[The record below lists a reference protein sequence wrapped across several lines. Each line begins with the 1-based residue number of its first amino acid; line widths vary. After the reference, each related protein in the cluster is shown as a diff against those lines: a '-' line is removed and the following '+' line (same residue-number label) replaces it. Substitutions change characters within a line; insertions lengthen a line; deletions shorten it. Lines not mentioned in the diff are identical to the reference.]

1 MNTTTPPRTRPLVY
15 VGMSADL
22 IHPGHLNILKIAA
35 EHGEVVVGVLTDAAI
50 ASYKRL
56 PYMSFEQRRA
66 VVDALQY
73 VSRTVPQETLDYEP
87 NLRALKP
94 DFVVHGSDWR
104 EGVQK
109 KTRQHVI
116 DVIAEWGGK
125 LIEPEYTQGI
135 SSTALNKSLRSLGIT
150 PDRRRDM
157 LRRLLA
163 AKPLLR
169 FLESHNG
176 LTGLIVENAQ
186 EKPEVG
192 PPRTFDGMW
201 SSSLTDSLSRGKPD
215 IETVDITNRLHS
227 IEQMLECTTKPV
239 IYDADT
245 GGLPEHLAF
254 TLRTLERVGISAAI
268 VEDKK
273 GLKQNSL
280 FGTSVLQ
287 EQETIEAFCHKIAY
301 AKRHLVSDSFMVIAR
316 IESLIAGQ
324 PVADALARARAYIA
338 DGGADGIMIHS
349 KEKDGREVLE
359 FLRAFRA
366 ENTETPV
373 VVVPTTYAQ
382 FTEEEL
388 QSAGANIVIYAN
400 HMLRAA
406 YKAMLETAHDILRNH
421 RGLEASERCA
431 PVKDILA
438 LVKEAE
444 L

>member
-1 MNTTTPPRTRPLVY
+1 MRDKPLVY

-22 IHPGHLNILKIAA
+22 VHPGHLNILRIAA

-56 PYMSFEQRRA
+56 PYMAFEQRKA
-66 VVDALQY
+66 VVECLKY
-73 VSRTVPQETLDYEP
+73 VSRVVPQETLDYEP

-186 EKPEVG
+186 EKPELG
-192 PPRTFDGMW
+192 PPRAFDGMW

-280 FGTSVLQ
+280 FGTNVLQ

-301 AKRHLVSDSFMVIAR
+301 AKRHLVTDSFMVIAR
-316 IESLIAGQ
+316 IESLIAGK
-324 PVADALARARAYIA
+324 PVADALERARAYIA

-349 KEKDGREVLE
+349 KEKDGKEVLE

-406 YKAMLETAHDILRNH
+406 YKAMLETAHEILRNH
-421 RGLEASERCA
+421 RALEASEHCA
-431 PVKDILA
+431 PIRDILA

>member
-1 MNTTTPPRTRPLVY
+1 MNTSSRTRPLVY

-73 VSRTVPQETLDYEP
+73 VSRTVPQTTLDYEP

-116 DVIAEWGGK
+116 DVIAEWGGQ

-186 EKPEVG
+186 EKPELG
-192 PPRTFDGMW
+192 PPRAFDGMW

-280 FGTSVLQ
+280 FGTDVLQ
-287 EQETIEAFCHKIAY
+287 EQETIEAFCNKIAY
-301 AKRHLVSDSFMVIAR
+301 AKRHLVTDSFMVIAR
-316 IESLIAGQ
+316 IESLIAGK
-324 PVADALARARAYIA
+324 PVADALERARAYIA

-349 KEKDGREVLE
+349 KQGDGREVLE

-388 QSAGANIVIYAN
+388 QAAGANIVIYAN

-406 YKAMLETAHDILRNH
+406 YKAMVETAHEILRNH
-421 RGLEASERCA
+421 RAQEASGRCA
-431 PVKDILA
+431 PVQDILA
-438 LVKEAE
+438 LVKAAE

>member
-1 MNTTTPPRTRPLVY
+1 MSTSPRTRPLVY

-56 PYMSFEQRRA
+56 PYMTFEQRRA
-66 VVDALQY
+66 VIEAIQY
-73 VSRTVPQETLDYEP
+73 VSRTVPQTTLDYEP

-176 LTGLIVENAQ
+176 LTGLIIENAQ
-186 EKPEVG
+186 EKPELG
-192 PPRTFDGMW
+192 PPRAFDGMW

-254 TLRTLERVGISAAI
+254 TLRTLERVGISAGI

-273 GLKQNSL
+273 GFKQNSL
-280 FGTSVLQ
+280 FGTDVPQ
-287 EQETIEAFCHKIAY
+287 EQESIEAFCRKIAY
-301 AKRHLVSDSFMVIAR
+301 AKRHLVTDSFMVIAR
-316 IESLIAGQ
+316 IESLIAGK
-324 PVADALARARAYIA
+324 PVADALERARAYIA

-349 KEKDGREVLE
+349 KQADGREVLE

-366 ENTETPV
+366 ENAETPV

-388 QSAGANIVIYAN
+388 QAAGANIVIYAN

-406 YKAMLETAHDILRNH
+406 YKAMVETAHEILRNH
-421 RGLEASERCA
+421 RGLEASAHCA
-431 PVKDILA
+431 PIKDILA